1 MSMDTIRVATCDIE
15 SSMTHGALTL
25 PETDGSKTFHV
36 VDYASAAI
44 RETLAELENG
54 ATVRVGLTQVGS
66 RGETWK
72 VVAVKDESPSS
83 STGEAFHALE
93 S

>member
-1 MSMDTIRVATCDIE
+1 MDTLTIRVATCDIE

-36 VDYASAAI
+36 VEYASAEI
-44 RETLAELENG
+44 RQTLSDLEEG
-54 ATVRVGLTQVGS
+54 TSVRVGLTRVGS
-66 RGETWK
+66 RGDTWK
-72 VVAVKDESPSS
+72 IVEIRDETPNA
-83 STGEAFHALE
+83 STGEEFLTLD